1 MASNF
6 TNINKASYYL
16 SSSITEHPTDHD
28 IGNPGFGLEQT
39 HKYSRFNVYILYTA
53 HFMQYKKKLVK

>member
-1 MASNF
+1 MVSNS
-6 TNINKASYYL
+6 TNINEASNHL

-39 HKYSRFNVYILYTA
+39 QQCSRLNVYILYTA